1 MMSVLLLQAFSKKL
15 KIWKGYNVIT
25 FAQDVI
31 NKILSLAPNDI
42 VDVVIWP
49 KFDSSSITTT

>member
-1 MMSVLLLQAFSKKL
+1 MSVLLLQAFSKKL
-15 KIWKGYNVIT
+15 KIWKGDNVIT